1 MPAPEEF
8 ESSDTPP
15 DATTCLRLAAQGDEC
30 AKSRLLEILYDDLR
44 RVAGVMLRAERPSH
58 TLQATALVHEAWLR
72 LLRQDPAA
80 IQDRSHFLRLAA
92 RAMRRVLCDHA
103 RRRSVR
109 LDKEVGEKAAG
120 KAAAQDEREEEDG
133 KRGLEWLLD
142 LDSALAALAE
152 RSPRKAQ
159 VVELHFFAG
168 LTLEQ
173 VADALETS
181 PPTVDRDWAF
191 ARAWLKSQLSAYS

>member
-1 MPAPEEF
+1 M
-8 ESSDTPP
+8 PP
-15 DATTCLRLAAQGDEC
+15 DATTCLRLAAQGDEF
-30 AKSRLLEILYDDLR
+30 AKSRLLEILYADLR
-44 RVAGVMLRAERPSH
+44 RVAGALLRVERRSH

-80 IQDRSHFLRLAA
+80 IRDRSHFLRLAA
-92 RAMRRVLCDHA
+92 RAMRQVLCDHA
-103 RRRSVR
+103 RRRLVR
-109 LDKEVGEKAAG
+109 LDGESGERAAG
-120 KAAAQDEREEEDG
+120 EAAARADIDEQDG
-133 KRGLEWLLD
+133 KRGLVWLLD
-142 LDSALAALAE
+142 LDSALAALAQ